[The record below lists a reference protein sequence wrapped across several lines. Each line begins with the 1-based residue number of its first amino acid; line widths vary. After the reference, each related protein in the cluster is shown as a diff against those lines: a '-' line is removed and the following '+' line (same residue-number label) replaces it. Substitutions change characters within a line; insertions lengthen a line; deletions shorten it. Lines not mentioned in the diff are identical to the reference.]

1 MLSASFKAF
10 SGWKAVHNVRDCLS
24 ISPIS
29 FLKMS
34 GLPIIYGSVVPYVTY
49 EGDNSVLTQQT
60 ARFLLKELQKLQ
72 NVNILRY
79 FGLFNEFIGKREIS
93 SLYKFL

>member
-1 MLSASFKAF
+1 MNEIHVLSSSFKAF
-10 SGWKAVHNVRDCLS
+10 CGWKAVQFARES
-24 ISPIS
+24 ISLSPIS

-34 GLPIIYGSVVPYVTY
+34 GLPLIYGNNVPFVTY

-72 NVNILRY
+72 NVY
-79 FGLFNEFIGKREIS
+79 FF
-93 SLYKFL
+93 

>member
-10 SGWKAVHNVRDCLS
+10 SGWKSIQFTRDSVAL
-24 ISPIS
+24 SPIS

-34 GLPIIYGSVVPYVTY
+34 GLPFLYGNNVPYTTY

-60 ARFLLKELQKLQ
+60 VRFLLKELQKLQ
-72 NVNILRY
+72 NVKLNLVKI
-79 FGLFNEFIGKREIS
+79 K
-93 SLYKFL
+93 